1 MKKVLLFSFFVAS
14 LMASIS
20 ANAQT
25 IFSENFDGLTAP
37 GLPANWTQWNGD
49 GLTVNTG
56 LSSYNFGTN
65 AWVSRTFTGST
76 DGYMFS
82 TSWYSAAGTSNDWL
96 ISPAITGVV
105 SNSWLLFDAVALD
118 ANFPDG
124 FQVKISTTGNNP
136 ATDFTSAAVLTVA
149 AENGTWTTHAIDLS
163 AYAGST
169 IHIAIIN
176 NSNDK
181 FLLGL
186 NNFII
191 KVLPSD
197 DLNFQAMT
205 PGTSDYLSY
214 ALVNGSVNV
223 FGQVRNQGSNTVTSF
238 NLKIDDGISVATFPQ
253 TPSIAPYQTAIINAQ
268 YTMPSIGMHPVKV
281 WVELLNDVD
290 NSNDT
295 LKSEFGGAS
304 FTPTHHIVFEEGTG
318 TWCGWC
324 PRGAV
329 FMDSVHKANKNEVY
343 IAVHNSN
350 TDPMQ
355 IPNYDNGITSLPGFG
370 GFPSVVIDRAE
381 VIDPSQ
387 MFTGFTNHIAD
398 FGVADLSLTATL
410 SGNTITA
417 HASANFA
424 IDANANHD
432 YRLAFVVTE
441 DRVFH
446 PGDTAYAQHN
456 YYSSASQNQPL
467 VGAGLNWQ
475 TEPVYVSTHK
485 FHFDYVARSI
495 DGNNFGGTPSS
506 LPSTITHGATY
517 NHTFTYTIPAGM
529 DSTKIRLALLLVSNK
544 SKQAQNARV
553 VDWVKAVKTG
563 MSGVIANNEFT
574 MSIYPNPVVSSLNL
588 VVDMNVTDNVS
599 YTITNILGQTLGQEN
614 LGVLSNGS
622 TTNHSVNVANL
633 PSGNYI
639 LTVKTSKGVYTNKF
653 IKE

>member
-37 GLPANWTQWNGD
+37 NLPTNWTQWNGD
-49 GLTVNTG
+49 ALTVNSG
-56 LSSYNFGTN
+56 LSTYNFGTN

-76 DGYMFS
+76 DGLMFS
-82 TSWYSAAGTSNDWL
+82 TSWYSAAGISNDWL
-96 ISPAITGVV
+96 ISPSITGVV
-105 SNSWLLFDAVALD
+105 ANSWLLFDAVSLD
-118 ANFPDG
+118 GNFPDA

-136 ATDFTSAAVLTVA
+136 ATDFTSAAVLTVT
-149 AENGTWTTHAIDLS
+149 AENSTWTTHAIDLS
-163 AYAGST
+163 AYVGQP
-169 IHIAIIN
+169 IYIAIIN

-181 FLLGL
+181 FVLAL
-186 NNFII
+186 NNFVV

-205 PGTSDYLSY
+205 PGKSEYLSY

-223 FGQVRNQGSNTVTSF
+223 FGQVRNQGANTITSF
-238 NLKIDDGISVATFPQ
+238 DLKIDDGISVATFPQ

-268 YTMPSIGMHPVKV
+268 YTMPTVGMHPVKV
-281 WVELLNDVD
+281 WIELPNDVD
-290 NSNDT
+290 HTNDT

-329 FMDSVHKANKNEVY
+329 FMDSVHKANKNEVF
-343 IAVHNSN
+343 IAVHNS
-350 TDPMQ
+350 TSDPMQ
-355 IPNYDNGITSLPGFG
+355 ILNYDNGLKALPGFN
-370 GFPSVVIDRAE
+370 GFPSVVVDRAE

-387 MFTGFTNHIAD
+387 MFTGYSDHIAD
-398 FGVADLSLTATL
+398 FGVADLSFTATE

-417 HASANFA
+417 NVSANFA
-424 IDANANHD
+424 IDADATHD

-441 DRVFH
+441 DKVH
-446 PGDTAYAQHN
+446 GTTSNYDQHN
-456 YYSSASQNQPL
+456 YYSGTAAPSLS
-467 VGAGLNWQ
+467 GAGLIWDN
-475 TEPVYVSTHK
+475 ESDPVPAAK
-485 FHFDYVARSI
+485 MNFDFVARSI
-495 DGNNFGGTPSS
+495 DGNNFGGTPGS
-506 LPSTITHGATY
+506 LPTTITHGSTY
-517 NHTFTYTIPAGM
+517 THTFTYTIPTTV
-529 DSTKIRLALLLVSNK
+529 DSTKLRLAVLLISNK
-544 SKQAQNARV
+544 SNEAQNARV
-553 VDWVKAVKTG
+553 IDWVKKP
-563 MSGVIANNEFT
+563 SGFGSVIANKDFT
-574 MSIYPNPVVSSLNL
+574 LNIYPNPTSNILNL
-588 VVDMNVTDNVS
+588 GLEMNVTDNVS
-599 YTITNILGQTLGQEN
+599 YTITNILGQTLSLEN
-614 LGVLSNGS
+614 LGLLSNGS